1 MKHEAIRKYLTNYSL
16 ALIFIV
22 FGIWELVNPVYWSGF
37 VPALISNFLGN
48 IMIVRVHGLVLAAI
62 GVALA
67 VGYKI
72 KLASAIGTLVM
83 LGIVISLY
91 IEAGFTTILV
101 RDFVIMC
108 FTASI
113 FFDNYREK
121 LL

>member
-91 IEAGFTTILV
+91 MGAGFTTILV